1 MAMTSYT
8 VIQVLSATDKTIHI
22 VDVFET
28 FSHDMGN
35 VFFWTVL
42 INSDAKESAAHVQRN
57 ACKKCIETNF
67 PKSFIP
73 KHDWKKQSSQTSG
86 KWWSLS

>member
-28 FSHDMGN
+28 FLNDIGN
-35 VFFWTVL
+35 IFFCTVL
-42 INSDAKESAAHVQRN
+42 INSDTKESAAHVQCN
-57 ACKKCIETNF
+57 AR
-67 PKSFIP
+67 
-73 KHDWKKQSSQTSG
+73 
-86 KWWSLS
+86 